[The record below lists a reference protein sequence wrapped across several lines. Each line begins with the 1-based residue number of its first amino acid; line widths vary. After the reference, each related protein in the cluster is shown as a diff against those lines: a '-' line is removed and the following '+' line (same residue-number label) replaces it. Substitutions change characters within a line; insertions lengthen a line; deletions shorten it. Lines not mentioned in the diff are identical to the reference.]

1 MKHLYSIYK
10 YLSIAAIIG
19 TVGYFIYNLVLSA
32 VDMSMSVTSINVI
45 STLLFVFIGLP
56 IIISGV
62 MANDSG
68 KGGFTIKTVQ
78 FLTLSYLFIYFI
90 GLVGSIGLLYSD
102 IDNKNMLA
110 KYLASASVI
119 ELTVI
124 ALFFALIFLKEKY
137 YDK

>member
-1 MKHLYSIYK
+1 MKYLYSIYK

-19 TVGYFIYNLVLSA
+19 IVGYFVYNLVLSA
-32 VDMSMSVTSINVI
+32 VDMSMSVTAINVI

-102 IDNKNMLA
+102 IDNKNILA
-110 KYLASASVI
+110 KYFASASLI

-124 ALFFALIFLKEKY
+124 ALFFALMFLKEKY
-137 YDK
+137 SDR